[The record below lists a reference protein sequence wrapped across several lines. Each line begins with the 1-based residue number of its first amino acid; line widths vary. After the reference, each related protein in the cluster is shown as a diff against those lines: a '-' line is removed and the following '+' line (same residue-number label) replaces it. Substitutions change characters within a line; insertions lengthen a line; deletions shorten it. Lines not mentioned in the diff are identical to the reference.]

1 MLDKAIAHGKERRR
15 EYRGGKRW
23 SMGCRNHGSC
33 LWCQDNRR
41 HFDTRRRMAA
51 DYDLNNW
58 KEEIA

>member
-1 MLDKAIAHGKERRR
+1 MGKSAAGSTGAES
-15 EYRGGKRW
+15 GGPG
-23 SMGCRNHGSC
+23 GCRNHGCC

-41 HFDTRRRMAA
+41 HFDTRWRMAA